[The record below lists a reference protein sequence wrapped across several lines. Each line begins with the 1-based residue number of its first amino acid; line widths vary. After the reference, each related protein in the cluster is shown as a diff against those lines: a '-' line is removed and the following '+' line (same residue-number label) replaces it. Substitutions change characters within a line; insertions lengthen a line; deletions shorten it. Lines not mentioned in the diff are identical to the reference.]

1 MSSIR
6 SRMIVV
12 GLAIS
17 LSPLFGCSHKSCD
30 EWYQDVSKQ
39 CCAGAANCSANKS
52 QFDSVCKQADDKCG
66 SNLKCSGSS
75 SSGTACTVQ
84 CGCG

>member
-1 MSSIR
+1 MSSTR
-6 SRMIVV
+6 SRMIAV

-39 CCAGAANCSANKS
+39 CCAGQASCAANKS

-66 SNLKCSGSS
+66 SGLKCSGTPNGAS
-75 SSGTACTVQ
+75 CIVE